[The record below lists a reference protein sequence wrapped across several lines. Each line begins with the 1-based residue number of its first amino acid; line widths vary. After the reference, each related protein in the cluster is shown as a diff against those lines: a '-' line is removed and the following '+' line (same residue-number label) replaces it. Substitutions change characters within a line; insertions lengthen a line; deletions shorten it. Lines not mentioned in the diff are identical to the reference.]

1 VIQLGFAV
9 GFTEASPLHFNN
21 DSSAQVQFYDHG
33 GHAMIA
39 TTVTIMVRL
48 RVIIIMGGRIDMQFI
63 MNATSPQ

>member
-1 VIQLGFAV
+1 
-9 GFTEASPLHFNN
+9 
-21 DSSAQVQFYDHG
+21 
-33 GHAMIA
+33 MIA